1 MQQIKARQAKG
12 SSATSDQVEVGPFS
26 SFLPG
31 FWQAG
36 LAGQPAC
43 PAAVPLTLV
52 AEQPA
57 PAGRAVA
64 AGPLG
69 IARAPVLA
77 VLARQAAV
85 GAEGVLQADC
95 NRKSRGETPSPGL
108 SSNSGSLGIN
118 PNITDPSKA
127 NSIWGCLCAQKGYL
141 MYAASVPGMHG

>member
-1 MQQIKARQAKG
+1 M
-12 SSATSDQVEVGPFS
+12 EVGAFS

-43 PAAVPLTLV
+43 PAAAPLTLV
-52 AEQPA
+52 AEQTA

-95 NRKSRGETPSPGL
+95 NRRSCGETPSPGL
-108 SSNSGSLGIN
+108 LQQLGEF
-118 PNITDPSKA
+118 
-127 NSIWGCLCAQKGYL
+127 GR
-141 MYAASVPGMHG
+141 